1 MIGYIVVVVPQQG
14 AAPEDVEALRR
25 QAHAVFAKAMH
36 ERISTSVVTI
46 TAAAAREAY
55 VGAGGDAETWLE
67 ALGGG
72 FDPVWKTPYANAIV
86 FDEEDVGV
94 GGARIVLE
102 ALASE
107 RMLALRL
114 PSGKIKR
121 VTGLVGHRLTV
132 DS

>member
-1 MIGYIVVVVPQQG
+1 MIGYIVVVVTQQG
-14 AAPEDVEALRR
+14 AATEDVEALRR

-46 TAAAAREAY
+46 TEAAAREAY

>member
-25 QAHAVFAKAMH
+25 QAHAVFTKAMH

-46 TAAAAREAY
+46 TEAAAREAY
-55 VGAGGDAETWLE
+55 VGAGGDAEKWLE

-94 GGARIVLE
+94 GGARLVLE
-102 ALASE
+102 ALTSE
-107 RMLALRL
+107 RMLAMRL

>member
-14 AAPEDVEALRR
+14 AASEDVEALRR

-46 TAAAAREAY
+46 TEAAAREAY
-55 VGAGGDAETWLE
+55 VGAGGDAEKWLE

-94 GGARIVLE
+94 GGARLVLE
-102 ALASE
+102 ALTSE
-107 RMLALRL
+107 RMLAMRL

>member
-14 AAPEDVEALRR
+14 AATEDVEALRR

-46 TAAAAREAY
+46 TEAAAREAY

-86 FDEEDVGV
+86 FDEEDVGG

>member
-14 AAPEDVEALRR
+14 AATEDVEALRR

-46 TAAAAREAY
+46 TEAAAREAY
-55 VGAGGDAETWLE
+55 VGAGGDAETWLD

>member
-14 AAPEDVEALRR
+14 AATEDVEALRR

-46 TAAAAREAY
+46 TEAAAREAY
-55 VGAGGDAETWLE
+55 VGGGGDAETWLD

-102 ALASE
+102 ALTSE
-107 RMLALRL
+107 RMLAVRL

>member
-14 AAPEDVEALRR
+14 AATEDVEALRR

-46 TAAAAREAY
+46 TEAAAREAY

-107 RMLALRL
+107 RMLAVRL

>member
-1 MIGYIVVVVPQQG
+1 
-14 AAPEDVEALRR
+14 
-25 QAHAVFAKAMH
+25 MH

-46 TAAAAREAY
+46 TEAAAREAY

>member
-46 TAAAAREAY
+46 TEAAAREAY

>member
-14 AAPEDVEALRR
+14 AATEDVEALRR

-46 TAAAAREAY
+46 TEAAAREAY